1 MKRKGMRKGRVG
13 AAVKPR
19 REKAGVRG
27 GGTTLG
33 RLSRRDEGRTFEV
46 SSGRFF
52 QPPERVAQYQAAP
65 RLTNGRPPAP
75 TIPTSWPATRL
86 DENFP
91 RDTLSGKD
99 THGPNPRDPLT
110 NRRGEIMYRVA
121 RSISVHTW
129 MCIYSC
135 IFVTVEFERTISSGK
150 EICDQGLQWICNFE
164 FHTDYSIDHPL
175 YGVVFEIAWNGCC
188 NWF

>member
-1 MKRKGMRKGRVG
+1 MKRKGVRKGRVG

-121 RSISVHTW
+121 RSISRLYLDLHIP
-129 MCIYSC
+129 CIY
-135 IFVTVEFERTISSGK
+135 IRDRGIRERTISSDG
-150 EICDQGLQWICNFE
+150 EISDQGLQWIYNFE
-164 FHTDYSIDHPL
+164 FSTDYSIDHPFL
-175 YGVVFEIAWNGCC
+175 YRVWNGYC

>member
-1 MKRKGMRKGRVG
+1 MKRKGVRKGRVG

-121 RSISVHTW
+121 RSISRLYLDVHIYVY
-129 MCIYSC
+129 IYSWPWNSREDNL
-135 IFVTVEFERTISSGK
+135 IWRRNLWSGITMNLQLWILYWLFGRSS
-150 EICDQGLQWICNFE
+150 L
-164 FHTDYSIDHPL
+164 L
-175 YGVVFEIAWNGCC
+175 V
-188 NWF
+188 

>member
-1 MKRKGMRKGRVG
+1 MKRKGVRKGRVG

-99 THGPNPRDPLT
+99 THGPNPQDPLT

-129 MCIYSC
+129 LCIYTY
-135 IFVTVEFERTISSGK
+135 IFVIVEFERAISFGG
-150 EICDQGLQWICNFE
+150 EISDQGLQWICNFE
-164 FHTDYSIDHPL
+164 FHTDYSIDHSCMEL
-175 YGVVFEIAWNGCC
+175 YLK
-188 NWF
+188 